1 MKCLGCEVKNGL
13 PYYKAYPRDFM
24 EGTIGMPFELK
35 GAYRLLLDLI
45 YMQAG
50 RLLDDPKYISGHL
63 GCSVRAWGNYR
74 AALVKLGKIQADGKF
89 ISNFRATLEID
100 KLEIISDKQREN
112 ASQPR
117 KNNRL
122 PKAMDEPKPSHTEP
136 EPDKKKREA
145 IASPKEA
152 VRGSRLASDWTLP
165 SDWLDWSVK
174 AGLSEPDIRR
184 EAERFRDYWISKPG
198 REAVKV
204 DWQATWRNWMR
215 KRIDDAKP
223 RPVPQ
228 QDFWTG
234 KALA

>member
-1 MKCLGCEVKNGL
+1 MPLWVSDFLGDTLDLDATE
-13 PYYKAYPRDFM
+13 
-24 EGTIGMPFELK
+24 I
-35 GAYRLLLDLI
+35 GAYMLLLMAQWNRDGKSLPDDDAKLRRVARCGRNWPTVWGNI
-45 YMQAG
+45 SGYFERDSDGVYSAKG
-50 RLLDDPKYISGHL
+50 RLVFASVNAKRIVNAQSGAMGGKAKALNLNELDLANASE
-63 GCSVRAWGNYR
+63 
-74 AALVKLGKIQADGKF
+74 
-89 ISNFRATLEID
+89 TLE
-100 KLEIISDKQREN
+100 
-112 ASQPR
+112 R
-117 KNNRL
+117 KATIL
-122 PKAMDEPKPSHTEP
+122 KP
-136 EPDKKKREA
+136 EPYKKKREA
-145 IASPKEA
+145 IASPKNT

-174 AGLSEPDIRR
+174 AGLSEPDISR

-198 REAVKV
+198 REAIKV